1 MIERNNFLLLY
12 GVPCTYFSQSTY
24 TNMSY
29 HGFYCL
35 IKECVFLDYHLLTF
49 VTVAEKLNFT
59 RAAESLHITQ
69 SAVTLSIKAL
79 EKKYNIT
86 FLDRTN
92 KYVRLTK
99 AGELFYFH
107 AKKILS
113 EYNEVNNL
121 IDHLSETTNRPLSI
135 GSSFTFGE
143 YLLPKVIADYIKMDK
158 KHENPMISIRNSHRI
173 IDQLLLGEIDLGII
187 DSHLKTHPHL
197 TITPFKEDELV
208 VIVSKNHRFSGL
220 SSIELKYLY
229 DETWI
234 LREDGSGTREVVNQ
248 FFQNQDFAPPTIRS
262 FGSTQIIKESVEAD
276 LGISIVSKYAIQKEI
291 YMETLSVLRI
301 KNEPITRYFSYIVP
315 EFSFKQHAV
324 SPLINELT
332 KENTLYQ
339 NLSFGE

>member
-1 MIERNNFLLLY
+1 M
-12 GVPCTYFSQSTY
+12 
-24 TNMSY
+24 
-29 HGFYCL
+29 
-35 IKECVFLDYHLLTF
+35 DYHLLTF

-79 EKKYNIT
+79 EKKYNVT

-113 EYNEVNNL
+113 EYKEVNNL
-121 IDHLSETTNRPLSI
+121 IDHLSETKSRPLSI

-143 YLLPKVIADYIKMDK
+143 YLLPKVIADYIKKDK
-158 KHENPMISIRNSHRI
+158 KHDNPMISIRNSNRI
-173 IDQLLLGEIDLGII
+173 IDQLLHGEIDLGII
-187 DSHLKTHPHL
+187 DSHLKHHPHL
-197 TITPFKEDELV
+197 SITPFKEDELV
-208 VIVSKNHRFSGL
+208 IIVSKNHRFASL

-234 LREDGSGTREVVNQ
+234 LREEGSGTREVVNQ
-248 FFQNQDFAPPTIRS
+248 FFQNQNFDPPSVRS

-276 LGISIVSKYAIQKEI
+276 LGISIVSKYAVQKE
-291 YMETLSVLRI
+291 MFMDTLSILRI
-301 KNEPITRYFSYIVP
+301 KNVPIIRYFSFIVP
-315 EFSFKQHAV
+315 EFPFKQHAV
-324 SPLINELT
+324 SPLITELT
-332 KENTLYQ
+332 KEIKLYQ
-339 NLSFGE
+339 NLSYGE

>member
-1 MIERNNFLLLY
+1 M
-12 GVPCTYFSQSTY
+12 
-24 TNMSY
+24 
-29 HGFYCL
+29 
-35 IKECVFLDYHLLTF
+35 DYHLLTF

-79 EKKYNIT
+79 EKKYNVT

-113 EYNEVNNL
+113 EYKEVNNL
-121 IDHLSETTNRPLSI
+121 IDYLSKTKSRPLSI

-143 YLLPKVIADYIKMDK
+143 YLLPKVIADYIKKDK
-158 KHENPMISIRNSHRI
+158 KHDNPMISIRNSNRI
-173 IDQLLLGEIDLGII
+173 IDQLLHGEIDLGII
-187 DSHLKTHPHL
+187 DSHLKHHPHL
-197 TITPFKEDELV
+197 SITPFKEDELV
-208 VIVSKNHRFSGL
+208 IIVSKNHRFASL

-234 LREDGSGTREVVNQ
+234 LREEGSGTREVVNQ
-248 FFQNQDFAPPTIRS
+248 FFQNQNFDPPSVRS

-276 LGISIVSKYAIQKEI
+276 LGISIVSKYAVQKE
-291 YMETLSVLRI
+291 MFMDTLSILRI
-301 KNEPITRYFSYIVP
+301 KNVPIIRYFSFIVP

-324 SPLINELT
+324 SPLITELT
-332 KENTLYQ
+332 KENKLYQ
-339 NLSFGE
+339 NLSYGE

>member
-1 MIERNNFLLLY
+1 M
-12 GVPCTYFSQSTY
+12 
-24 TNMSY
+24 
-29 HGFYCL
+29 
-35 IKECVFLDYHLLTF
+35 DYHLLTF

-79 EKKYNIT
+79 EKKYNVT

-113 EYNEVNNL
+113 EYKEVNNL
-121 IDHLSETTNRPLSI
+121 IGHLSETKSRPLSI

-143 YLLPKVIADYIKMDK
+143 YLLPKVIADYIKKDK
-158 KHENPMISIRNSHRI
+158 KHDNPMISIRNSNRI
-173 IDQLLLGEIDLGII
+173 IDQLLHGEIDLGII
-187 DSHLKTHPHL
+187 DSHLKHHPHL
-197 TITPFKEDELV
+197 SITPFKEDELV
-208 VIVSKNHRFSGL
+208 IIVSKNHRFASL

-234 LREDGSGTREVVNQ
+234 LREEGSGTREVVNQ
-248 FFQNQDFAPPTIRS
+248 FFQNQNFDPPSVRS

-276 LGISIVSKYAIQKEI
+276 LGISIVSKYAVQKE
-291 YMETLSVLRI
+291 MFMDTLSILRI
-301 KNEPITRYFSYIVP
+301 KNVPIIRYFSFIVP

-324 SPLINELT
+324 SPLITELT
-332 KENTLYQ
+332 KEIKLYQ
-339 NLSFGE
+339 NLSYGE

>member
-1 MIERNNFLLLY
+1 MLSHQL
-12 GVPCTYFSQSTY
+12 
-24 TNMSY
+24 
-29 HGFYCL
+29 FYCF
-35 IKECVFLDYHLLTF
+35 IKERVFLDYHLLTF

-79 EKKYNIT
+79 EKKYNVT

-92 KYVRLTK
+92 KYVKLTK

-113 EYNEVNNL
+113 EYKEVNDL
-121 IDHLSETTNRPLSI
+121 IEHLSEKKSRPLAI

-143 YLLPKVIADYIKMDK
+143 YLLPKVIAEYLKLDEKRDD
-158 KHENPMISIRNSHRI
+158 PMISIRNSNRVI
-173 IDQLLLGEIDLGII
+173 AQLLRGEIDLGII
-187 DSHLKTHPHL
+187 DSNLKSHHHL

-208 VIVSKNHRFSGL
+208 VIVSKNHRFAHL
-220 SSIELKYLY
+220 SSVDLEKLY

-234 LREDGSGTREVVNQ
+234 LREEGSGTREIVNH
-248 FFQNQDFAPPTIRS
+248 FFQNHAFHPPIIRS

-276 LGISIVSKYAIQKEI
+276 LGISIVSKYAIQKEVF
-291 YMETLSVLRI
+291 MGSLRMLRI
-301 KNEPITRYFSYIVP
+301 KNESILRYFSYIVP
-315 EFSFKQHAV
+315 EFTFKQYAV

-332 KENTLYQ
+332 KENRQLYK
-339 NLSFGE
+339 NLNFGE